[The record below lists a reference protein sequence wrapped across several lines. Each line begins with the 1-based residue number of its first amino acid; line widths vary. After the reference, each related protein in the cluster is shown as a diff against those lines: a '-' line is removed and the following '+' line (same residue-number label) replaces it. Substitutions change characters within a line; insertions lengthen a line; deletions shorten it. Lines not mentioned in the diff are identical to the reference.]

1 MAEEYWTQNTSGLFA
16 KKKFETAIWDA
27 AYRCHLDGTLTRRIY
42 EVSAVPYDPAEEETD
57 ETAHTEL
64 LVDEGEEWENKMRK
78 TVLSLGQ
85 ARSDES
91 AHLKNPEKSDTIW
104 LNLL

>member
-91 AHLKNPEKSDTIW
+91 AHLKNPEKIDTIW
-104 LNLL
+104 LGLL